1 MRRSRIIPFVFLF
14 LFSIAKSHAQDVIV
28 RVPQNPIPSLQE
40 TTQKALAETRQ
51 DPYLLEVGISSWAPH
66 QLKLE
71 SFVPNSTAFER
82 GPLPTVSVNLLFPS
96 PLLKV
101 PSWGTLTPEIGSSIL
116 QMTRTG
122 LLHYSGFE
130 EPIEQNLILIPMRIG
145 GRFNPTVLNWRR
157 LEPYFG
163 LKLLPTFAFSP
174 KSALS
179 NGDPTFGIPVEFSVG
194 TSIHIREVESWIGS
208 PNTVLDVGLVSTFG
222 ALNTINA
229 NGDLFG
235 FGVFAGLRWISI

>member
-1 MRRSRIIPFVFLF
+1 MRQIPISFVFLL
-14 LFSIAKSHAQDVIV
+14 LFFTAKSHAQDVIV

-40 TTQKALAETRQ
+40 TTQKALAETKQ
-51 DPYLLEVGISSWAPH
+51 DPYLLEVGVSSWAPH

-71 SFVPNSTAFER
+71 SFVANASAFER

-96 PLLKV
+96 PLLRS
-101 PSWGTLTPEIGSSIL
+101 PSWGTLTPEVGSSIL

-122 LLHYSGFE
+122 LLRYSGFE
-130 EPIEQNLILIPMRIG
+130 EPVEQNLILIPLRIG

-179 NGDPTFGIPVEFSVG
+179 DGDPTFGIPLELSLG
-194 TSIHIREVESWIGS
+194 TSIHLREIEAWLGS
-208 PNTVLDVGLVSTFG
+208 PNTVLDLGLVSTFG
-222 ALNTINA
+222 TLTTINTS
-229 NGDLFG
+229 GDLFG
-235 FGVFAGLRWISI
+235 FGVFLGLRWI